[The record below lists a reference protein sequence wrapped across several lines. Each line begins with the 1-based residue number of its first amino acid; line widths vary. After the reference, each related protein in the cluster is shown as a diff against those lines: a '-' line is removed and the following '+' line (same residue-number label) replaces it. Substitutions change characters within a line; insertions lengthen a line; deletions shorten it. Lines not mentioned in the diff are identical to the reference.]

1 MAKMFA
7 GIHALHLIEADK
19 AGGEGGGEEK
29 DGGKKSHVTHVGGM
43 ASREG
48 EVVLFEAGDRVSLA
62 EDPQVK
68 AWLRKARLERRSSN
82 HSPQTTFERTD
93 PLHVTQLSDLDI

>member
-19 AGGEGGGEEK
+19 AGGEDGGEEK
-29 DGGKKSHVTHVGGM
+29 DGKKSHVTHVGGM

-68 AWLRKARLERRSSN
+68 AWLRKARLERSSN

-93 PLHVTQLSDLDI
+93 RCMSHSSDLDI